1 MFLLDARKDDFL
13 LDLDRLLLET
23 TSIYS
28 GLFAL
33 IIKRSFL
40 RIVFLLCS
48 KPVKVISGFA
58 IFIFGF

>member
-48 KPVKVISGFA
+48 NPVKVISGFA